1 MRSKKSNLV
10 INETSAEAETE
21 QEEMICNQ
29 LQTVT
34 FNASPP
40 ATVRHETMAGKNYL
54 VVPMVM
60 ITEGVHAG
68 SNGPLYYPA
77 EELTKNC
84 AVWDHKPIVVYHP
97 TLNGQPISACKPHV
111 ISQQSVGLIMNT
123 RYIPGKAG
131 QPGKLK
137 ADAYLDESRL
147 KKVDPRV
154 YEAVQNKSMMEVS
167 TGLFTDNEQKVGQ
180 WKKEQ
185 YSSIA
190 RNYKADHLAILPDQK
205 GSCSIADG
213 GGLMRN
219 SEQVDNGGPGSG
231 PHPADQASTK
241 ANELSEKANDATSLT
256 DKARPDPEGDLKT
269 AISAHMAAAKGHLQA
284 SEKQTM
290 ASQGALSPK
299 PTGYAPLEGGLA
311 SVRGHRNAVEHHMSM
326 ANEHNASLAKMR
338 GKTAPAPLQR
348 PTLNK
353 QSQTGV
359 TMDREEVIDALI
371 ENSETIWDEGDRP
384 WLTRCNLTQ
393 FDKLA
398 ANAGIHKED
407 NGLDYIDSGSN
418 DGKNQPADAASLVK
432 PGGAKGK
439 KKVVKK
445 DDEEETKDGASPD
458 GKGVMNKE
466 QLDEMPVEEFIANHV
481 PAGMRDLFSSGI
493 KAHNRAKAQL
503 VKTIT
508 ANKRCPWTPDELMG
522 KPLPELEGL
531 AALAGGEKTAPVR
544 NNYYGLGE
552 PGEQPTPVANQRP
565 APKPLGLPTFNFER
579 TEK

>member
-10 INETSAEAETE
+10 INETATEVEVE
-21 QEEMICNQ
+21 QEEMVCNQ

-77 EELTKNC
+77 AELAKNC
-84 AVWDHKPIVVYHP
+84 AVWNHKPIVVYHP
-97 TLNGQPISACKPHV
+97 TLNGQAISACETHV
-111 ISQQSVGLIMNT
+111 ITNQSVGLIMNT
-123 RYIPGKAG
+123 RYVPGKAG

-154 YEAVQNKSMMEVS
+154 AEAVQNKSMMEVS

-219 SEQVDNGGPGSG
+219 AEGLSSQAK
-231 PHPADQASTK
+231 AD
-241 ANELSEKANDATSLT
+241 L
-256 DKARPDPEGDLKT
+256 
-269 AISAHMAAAKGHLQA
+269 I
-284 SEKQTM
+284 
-290 ASQGALSPK
+290 
-299 PTGYAPLEGGLA
+299 
-311 SVRGHRNAVEHHMSM
+311 
-326 ANEHNASLAKMR
+326 
-338 GKTAPAPLQR
+338 
-348 PTLNK
+348 LNK
-353 QSQTGV
+353 QSQIGV
-359 TMDREEVIDALI
+359 TMDREEVIEALI
-371 ENSETIWDEGDRP
+371 ANEGTIWDEGDRP
-384 WLTRCNLTQ
+384 WLTRCNLVQ

-418 DGKNQPADAASLVK
+418 DGKNQPAAAADLVK

-445 DDEEETKDGASPD
+445 DDEVETKEGASPD

-531 AALAGGEKTAPVR
+531 AALAGGEKAAPVR

-552 PGEQPTPVANQRP
+552 PGEQPIPTANQRP